1 MQTLPRPLLLVLSLA
16 ACTPEKSTPGGDSG
30 GPDDSVAPDSS
41 GGDSSGDDTGDE
53 SGGGDSSDSGDT
65 SEPVAETACDPV
77 DPMTSFVTR
86 DGDQLMLDG
95 APFRFISV
103 NLPDLL
109 GIVDPDWRIPTPWEQ
124 RDGLCAVRQL
134 GGQVART
141 YVLSVGDSGT
151 TVPRTVLSPGE
162 LSEEQMVA
170 MDYALAAANE
180 QGIRL
185 IVPFVD
191 QWSWV
196 GGIAE
201 YAGFRGL
208 DQSEFWSNEA
218 LISDFELTVEA
229 VLTRTNTV
237 TGVPYAE
244 DPAIL
249 AWETGNELD
258 ATSAWTA
265 RIAALIK
272 ELAPNQL
279 VLDGAYGVDLASL
292 ENPDIDM
299 VSNHYYWPPAYADN
313 YAAAAAADRALTEG
327 ARPFLVGE
335 YGLVSTDRMD
345 DLLKEVVDN
354 GTAGALLWSLR
365 FRDEAGGFYFHTEY
379 DDGSTIYAAYHWP
392 GFESGEPWHETEVLS
407 AITDAAWEIRGESA
421 PAPLPPEAPEIL
433 SLSLAGDLRWRGSTG
448 ASSYVL
454 ERAPSADGPWETIN
468 SGFNDAEEA
477 NTAEI
482 SVSADPDAAE
492 SYFRMSALGAGGLS
506 APSSVAGPVL
516 EGETFVDPL
525 DDLSLTAEAS
535 SNLKIDTANSTLFDG
550 DTGRVCRST
559 AADGSLVWAPGGTIL
574 GLELDLYAW
583 PWEDTPTLTV
593 EASADGSSWE
603 ILDITPTELGGDW
616 EHFLYSLYSLPEGST
631 QLRVTIPETGGEV
644 WNPQI
649 AELRLLI
656 AD

>member
-1 MQTLPRPLLLVLSLA
+1 MRTLPLLLSLA
-16 ACTPEKSTPGGDSG
+16 ACTPGKSTPGGHSGGLDDSG
-30 GPDDSVAPDSS
+30 EPDSS
-41 GGDSSGDDTGDE
+41 GGDSSDTADTGE
-53 SGGGDSSDSGDT
+53 G
-65 SEPVAETACDPV
+65 AETACDPV
-77 DPMTSFVTR
+77 APMTSPVTR
-86 DGDQLMLDG
+86 EGDQLVLDG

-109 GIVDPDWRIPTPWEQ
+109 GVVDPEWRIPTPWEQ

-151 TVPRTVLSPGE
+151 DVPRTVLSPGE
-162 LSEEQMVA
+162 LSEEQMLA
-170 MDYALAAANE
+170 MDHALAAANE

-196 GGIAE
+196 GGISE
-201 YAGFRGL
+201 YAAFRGL
-208 DQSEFWSNEA
+208 GASEFWSNEA

-249 AWETGNELD
+249 AWETGNELN
-258 ATSAWTA
+258 APSAWTA

-272 ELAPNQL
+272 DLAPNQL

-292 ENPDIDM
+292 DNPDIDL

-335 YGLVSTDRMD
+335 YGLVSTDRMT
-345 DLLKEVVDN
+345 DLLQEVVEN
-354 GTAGALLWSLR
+354 GSAGALLWSLR

-392 GFESGEPWHETEVLS
+392 GFASGEPWHEAEVLS
-407 AITDAAWEIRGESA
+407 AITDAAWEIRGETA
-421 PAPLPPEAPEIL
+421 PAPLPPEAPELL

-454 ERAPSADGPWETIN
+454 ERAPTEDGPWQTIN
-468 SGFNDAEEA
+468 SGFDDAEA
-477 NTAEI
+477 PNTAEI
-482 SVSADPDAAE
+482 SVSADPDTSE

-506 APSSVAGPVL
+506 APSAVAGPML
-516 EGETFVDPL
+516 AGEVFVDPL
-525 DDLSLTAEAS
+525 NDLSLTAEAS
-535 SNLKIDTANSTLFDG
+535 SNLKIDTANSLYFDG

-559 AADGSLVWAPGGTIL
+559 AADGRLVWAPGGTIL
-574 GLELDLYAW
+574 GLEMHVYAW
-583 PWEDTPTLTV
+583 PWEDTPTLML
-593 EASADGSSWE
+593 ESSSDGSSWE
-603 ILDITPTELGGDW
+603 TLDITPTDLGGDW
-616 EHFLYSLYSLPEGST
+616 GHLLYRLYPLPEGAT
-631 QLRVTIPETGGEV
+631 RLRVTIPETGGEV

-649 AELRLLI
+649 AELRLLLS
-656 AD
+656 D